1 VTAARLGTL
10 LLVIVGLAAIGAPW
24 LSTSDVSTHHPDLAL
39 ASPSLTRRALV
50 DRLPPTYRTLDERLP
65 LEWFAGT
72 LVRSADPA
80 EPLLPLGSDSLG
92 RDQWTRLLHGAR
104 LSLGLTL
111 AGLTGAL
118 GIGTLLGLL
127 AGSHGGWLDSTV
139 MRMADL
145 LLAWPALY
153 VVLVLRAAL
162 PLSLPFGS
170 LFALMA
176 VVLTLSGWPIVA
188 RAVRAVT
195 ATERTRESVLAARAA
210 GATSGW
216 IIRRH
221 LLPAALPVIVTQA
234 LLLVPSFILAEATL
248 SFIGLGFSEPTP
260 SWGTMLVE
268 AARPFTLRHAPWLLA
283 PAAAIAVVTLAVNMV
298 ADRRW

>member
-162 PLSLPFGS
+162 PLSLPFAS

-188 RAVRAVT
+188 RAVRSVT

-210 GATSGW
+210 GSSGVISCLQRCPSSSPRRCCSSHRSSSPRRPCRSSVW
-216 IIRRH
+216 GSRSRHRRGARCWSRRH
-221 LLPAALPVIVTQA
+221 G
-234 LLLVPSFILAEATL
+234 PSRCDTRHGCSPRLQ
-248 SFIGLGFSEPTP
+248 P
-260 SWGTMLVE
+260 S
-268 AARPFTLRHAPWLLA
+268 PS
-283 PAAAIAVVTLAVNMV
+283 
-298 ADRRW
+298 

>member
-39 ASPSLTRRALV
+39 ASPSLARRALV

-139 MRMADL
+139 MRLADL

-162 PLSLPFGS
+162 PLSLPFAS

-188 RAVRAVT
+188 RAVRSHPRVGAGRPRRRRHQRLDHP
-195 ATERTRESVLAARAA
+195 ASSPACSAARHRHP
-210 GATSGW
+210 GA
-216 IIRRH
+216 
-221 LLPAALPVIVTQA
+221 
-234 LLLVPSFILAEATL
+234 
-248 SFIGLGFSEPTP
+248 
-260 SWGTMLVE
+260 
-268 AARPFTLRHAPWLLA
+268 AARPIVHPRRGDLVVHRSGVLGADAVLGHDAGRGGTALHAA
-283 PAAAIAVVTLAVNMV
+283 TRAMAARPGCGH
-298 ADRRW
+298 RRRDAGGESGRRPPLVR